1 MDMDQAP
8 MSPAT
13 ILDPISGMVTMVFIV
28 IVLIFII
35 ILFAM
40 SMFGRAFGLVTEA
53 VQPPPKE
60 KFKVN
65 DGPPYPDC
73 KTNGALG
80 LF

>member
-1 MDMDQAP
+1 MDMDP
-8 MSPAT
+8 VST
-13 ILDPISGMVTMVFIV
+13 TTVYDPISSMVTMVFILIV
-28 IVLIFII
+28 ISLLI

-40 SMFGRAFGLVTEA
+40 SMIGRAFGLVTETKSEA
-53 VQPPPKE
+53 PKE
-60 KFKVN
+60 KFKVK

>member
-1 MDMDQAP
+1 MDMDPVQTTAVY
-8 MSPAT
+8 
-13 ILDPISGMVTMVFIV
+13 DPISSMVTMVFILIV
-28 IVLIFII
+28 ISLLI

-40 SMFGRAFGLVTEA
+40 SMIGRAFGLVTETKPEA
-53 VQPPPKE
+53 PKE
-60 KFKVN
+60 KFKLK

>member
-1 MDMDQAP
+1 MDMNP
-8 MSPAT
+8 EST
-13 ILDPISGMVTMVFIV
+13 TTVLDPISGMVSMVFI
-28 IVLIFII
+28 LIIMTLFI

-40 SMFGRAFGLVTEA
+40 SMIGRAFGLVTETKP
-53 VQPPPKE
+53 PPPKE
-60 KFKVN
+60 TFKLK

>member
-1 MDMDQAP
+1 MDMDP
-8 MSPAT
+8 VST
-13 ILDPISGMVTMVFIV
+13 TTVYDPISSMVTMVFILIV
-28 IVLIFII
+28 ISLLI

-40 SMFGRAFGLVTEA
+40 SMIGRAFGLVTETKPEA
-53 VQPPPKE
+53 PKE
-60 KFKVN
+60 KFKLK

>member
-1 MDMDQAP
+1 MDMDP
-8 MSPAT
+8 VSTMT
-13 ILDPISGMVTMVFIV
+13 VYDPISSMVTMVFILIV
-28 IVLIFII
+28 ISLLI

-40 SMFGRAFGLVTEA
+40 SMIGRAFGLVTETKPEA
-53 VQPPPKE
+53 PKE
-60 KFKVN
+60 KFKLK

>member
-1 MDMDQAP
+1 MDMDP
-8 MSPAT
+8 VST
-13 ILDPISGMVTMVFIV
+13 TTVYDPISSMVTMVFILIV
-28 IVLIFII
+28 ISLLI

-40 SMFGRAFGLVTEA
+40 SMIGRAFGLVTEVKPEA
-53 VQPPPKE
+53 PKE
-60 KFKVN
+60 KFKLK

>member
-1 MDMDQAP
+1 MDMDPVQTTAVY
-8 MSPAT
+8 
-13 ILDPISGMVTMVFIV
+13 DPISSMVTMVFILIV
-28 IVLIFII
+28 ISLLI

-40 SMFGRAFGLVTEA
+40 SMIGRAFGLVTETK
-53 VQPPPKE
+53 PPPAKE
-60 KFKVN
+60 KFKLK

>member
-1 MDMDQAP
+1 MDMNPVQTTAVY
-8 MSPAT
+8 
-13 ILDPISGMVTMVFIV
+13 DPISSMVTMVFILIV
-28 IVLIFII
+28 ISLLI

-40 SMFGRAFGLVTEA
+40 SMIGRAFGLVTETKPEA
-53 VQPPPKE
+53 PKE
-60 KFKVN
+60 KFKLK